1 MALMKTTTEPNPIPN
16 PSTSELLTLGDE
28 LDPGCAEDVGKLAPP
43 SDVVIPVVEVEV
55 VVIDDVPVVDSELA
69 EEDVD
74 VVEIEVIVVGV
85 MCPKMD
91 AATEDICGSA
101 TAWIPLQSATRG
113 CFKGACASSPVVS
126 WAHSATRATRFAA
139 SLAAFHGMA
148 PKTPNRMAV
157 TAPKTSRNH
166 TRMSSGRL

>member
-1 MALMKTTTEPNPIPN
+1 MYPVCVIQPWNSLRTALRARGYWSFGGIPGGISLFFTKAHTVMALMKTTTEPNPIPN

-113 CFKGACASSPVVS
+113 CFKGASLSVHLLSP
-126 WAHSATRATRFAA
+126 
-139 SLAAFHGMA
+139 
-148 PKTPNRMAV
+148 
-157 TAPKTSRNH
+157 
-166 TRMSSGRL
+166 